1 MQISNIVGKD
11 LDGKYRIEKELG
23 RGGMG
28 AVYLATHLGTER
40 PVAVKIIAPQFM
52 KRAEFVERFR
62 REARAAGRLRHPNVV
77 DVTDF
82 GFAHT
87 DDGEVAYLVMEYLD
101 GCTLGEILDEEKR
114 LPVSWTLDIIE
125 QISSAVHEAHQQG
138 IIHRDL
144 KPDNIWLEPNQ
155 RGGYTVKVLDFGIA
169 KVDGHYDPEEARE
182 LDREL
187 DLEIA
192 ETAARAAKATE
203 TVALSPHS
211 DTMHDGSGHT
221 QAGAGGTLSAS
232 PDVNSTAVLEGE
244 TMIQPIASLKDGHE
258 TGDADSVGTRI
269 LDADS
274 DGEISAE
281 ASGGSATSLRTFTS
295 DTNLTR
301 VGAVLGTP
309 LYMSPEQ
316 CRGERL
322 DARSDVYSLG
332 VITYQMLS
340 GKTPFEGNFREVM
353 EAHKTMEPP
362 PLTAKKVRRKMRKVI
377 VGALSKDPADRPQ
390 SAEAFAIGLRSR
402 SEGILGL
409 LRNAAMIYTEHLP
422 KFILLSTF
430 FWIPMLVFT
439 AVLVGVNFLG
449 VSGVIPETIAQLTG
463 AVLSILIAA
472 AGAFTSFMIVGTITW
487 IVTQNMAV
495 PLRPLSL
502 RAALRALRSKWRTF
516 AFTGMLST
524 LMALVGSFAAGF
536 AVFILL
542 MLGSMPFGGFEGAMP
557 IVAVAIGGVVGLIAF
572 VVLSVGLMLLGPSIM
587 MEDSRGLKAVRRSI
601 ELVRRAWVTA
611 MNTFI
616 ILFLVPLITA
626 SIMTGIVNL
635 AAGRIDPT
643 IVQKESS
650 GLKVDV
656 GDDAEAKA
664 PGGDGNGS
672 LQIGIAS
679 GSGAG
684 IKITDP
690 DPDVRK
696 RLKHTLMDTM
706 MQILIL
712 PVQIIITSFTA
723 IIIALLYLK
732 TRQVGGE
739 SLQSL
744 LYHFE
749 ESGRPRKRW
758 QERIKRRLGQSG
770 RISERSNA

>member
-82 GFAHT
+82 GFART

-101 GCTLGEILDEEKR
+101 GCTLGEVLDEEKR

-182 LDREL
+182 LDE
-187 DLEIA
+187 EIA
-192 ETAARAAKATE
+192 ETAALAARATE
-203 TVALSPHS
+203 TVAMNVQTGTFHEDAGL
-211 DTMHDGSGHT
+211 TNAAAGST
-221 QAGAGGTLSAS
+221 FSA
-232 PDVNSTAVLEGE
+232 PPAADSTAVLEGE
-244 TMIQPIASLKDGHE
+244 TMIQPIVSLKDDPQ
-258 TGDADSVGTRI
+258 TIDADSVGTRI
-269 LDADS
+269 LGSDPGDAA
-274 DGEISAE
+274 SASI
-281 ASGGSATSLRTFTS
+281 SGGASSSLRTFTS

-316 CRGERL
+316 CRGEKL

-340 GKTPFEGNFREVM
+340 GRTPFEGNFREVM
-353 EAHKTMEPP
+353 EAHKSTPPP

-377 VGALSKDPADRPQ
+377 IGALEKDPADRPQ

-422 KFILLSTF
+422 KFILLSAF
-430 FWIPMLVFT
+430 FWLPVLAFT
-439 AVLVGVNFLG
+439 ACLVVVNFLG
-449 VSGVIPETIAQLTG
+449 VSGIISNSASQLIG
-463 AVLSILIAA
+463 MVLSLSIAA

-502 RAALRALRSKWRTF
+502 RAALRALRSKWKTF

-524 LMALVGSFAAGF
+524 ALTLAGSFVAGL
-536 AVFILL
+536 AVFFLV
-542 MLGSMPFGGFEGAMP
+542 MLGTLPFGGFEGAMP
-557 IVAVAIGGVVGLIAF
+557 IVAVAIGGVVGVAAFLI
-572 VVLSVGLMLLGPSIM
+572 LSVGLMLLGPSIM
-587 MEDSRGLKAVRRSI
+587 MEDKRGFGAVRRSLQ
-601 ELVRRAWVTA
+601 LVRRSWVTA

-626 SIMTGIVNL
+626 SIMTGIVDL
-635 AAGRIDPT
+635 AARRIDPT
-643 IVQKESS
+643 LFQKESS
-650 GLKVDV
+650 GVQVNVDK
-656 GDDAEAKA
+656 DAESRSKE
-664 PGGDGNGS
+664 GSGNGS
-672 LQIGIAS
+672 IQIGVS
-679 GSGAG
+679 TGSGAN

-690 DPDVRK
+690 EANVQK
-696 RLKHTLMDTM
+696 RLKHTLLDTM
-706 MQILIL
+706 LQISIL

-749 ESGRPRKRW
+749 EYGRPRKRW
-758 QERIKRRLGQSG
+758 QERVKRRLGQSG

>member
-1 MQISNIVGKD
+1 
-11 LDGKYRIEKELG
+11 
-23 RGGMG
+23 
-28 AVYLATHLGTER
+28 
-40 PVAVKIIAPQFM
+40 
-52 KRAEFVERFR
+52 
-62 REARAAGRLRHPNVV
+62 V

-87 DDGEVAYLVMEYLD
+87 DEGEVAYLVMEYLD

-114 LPVSWTLDIIE
+114 LPISWTLDIIE

-169 KVDGHYDPEEARE
+169 KVDGHYDPEEAHE
-182 LDREL
+182 LEG
-187 DLEIA
+187 EIA
-192 ETAARAAKATE
+192 ETAAKVAKAAE
-203 TVALSPHS
+203 TVALHPQT
-211 DTMHDGSGHT
+211 DTFHEDAGMTNAAAGST
-221 QAGAGGTLSAS
+221 FSALPPAG
-232 PDVNSTAVLEGE
+232 STAVLEGE
-244 TMIQPIASLKDGHE
+244 TMIQPMVSLKNESE
-258 TGDADSVGTRI
+258 TADADSIGTRI
-269 LDADS
+269 LGS
-274 DGEISAE
+274 DPEVENAAAVS
-281 ASGGSATSLRTFTS
+281 GSASSSLRTFTS
-295 DTNLTR
+295 DANLTR

-316 CRGERL
+316 CRGEKL

-353 EAHKTMEPP
+353 EAHKSTPPP
-362 PLTAKKVRRKMRKVI
+362 PLAAKKVRRKMRKVI
-377 VGALSKDPADRPQ
+377 VGALAKDPADRPQ

-409 LRNAAMIYTEHLP
+409 LRNAAMIYTEHMP
-422 KFILLSTF
+422 KFILLSAF
-430 FWIPMLVFT
+430 FWLPVLAFT
-439 AVLVGVNFLG
+439 ACLVIINFMG
-449 VSGVIPETIAQLTG
+449 VSGIISDGIAQLAG
-463 AVLSILIAA
+463 MFLSLSIAA

-495 PLRPLSL
+495 PLRPISL
-502 RAALRALRSKWRTF
+502 RAALRALRSKWKTF

-524 LMALVGSFAAGF
+524 ALTLAGSLVAGIL
-536 AVFILL
+536 VFFLV
-542 MLGSMPFGGFEGAMP
+542 MLIALPFGGFEGSMP
-557 IVAVAIGGVVGLIAF
+557 IVAAVIGGVVGVAAF
-572 VVLSVGLMLLGPSIM
+572 GILSVGLMLLGPSIM
-587 MEDSRGLKAVRRSI
+587 MEDNRGFAAVKRSLQLVRRS
-601 ELVRRAWVTA
+601 WVTA
-611 MNTFI
+611 LNTFI
-616 ILFLVPLITA
+616 ILFMVPLITA

-635 AAGRIDPT
+635 AARRIDPT
-643 IVQKESS
+643 LFQKETP
-650 GLKVDV
+650 GVQV
-656 GDDAEAKA
+656 NIGDDAQQKREDDGR
-664 PGGDGNGS
+664 GGI
-672 LQIGIAS
+672 QIGISS
-679 GSGAG
+679 GSGAN

-690 DPDVRK
+690 EANVQK
-696 RLKHTLMDTM
+696 RLKHTLLDTM
-706 MQILIL
+706 LQISIL
-712 PVQIIITSFTA
+712 PVQVIITSFTA

-758 QERIKRRLGQSG
+758 QERVKRRLGQSG

>member
-1 MQISNIVGKD
+1 MQISNIVGND

-87 DDGEVAYLVMEYLD
+87 EDGEVAYLVMEYLD

-182 LDREL
+182 LDE
-187 DLEIA
+187 EIA
-192 ETAARAAKATE
+192 ETAAKTAKAAD
-203 TVALSPHS
+203 TVAMNRQTGAFHEDAGLTNAAAGSTFSAPHA
-211 DTMHDGSGHT
+211 SG
-221 QAGAGGTLSAS
+221 
-232 PDVNSTAVLEGE
+232 STAVFEGE
-244 TMIQPIASLKDGHE
+244 TMIQPIASLKDGSG
-258 TGDADSVGTRI
+258 TADADSVGTRI
-269 LDADS
+269 LGSDADG
-274 DGEISAE
+274 DASA
-281 ASGGSATSLRTFTS
+281 ASSGSGGESASLRTFTS

-316 CRGERL
+316 CLGKKL

-353 EAHKTMEPP
+353 EAHKSMAPP
-362 PLTAKKVRRKMRKVI
+362 PLAAKKVRRKMRKVI
-377 VGALSKDPADRPQ
+377 MGALEKDPADRPQ

-422 KFILLSTF
+422 KFILISAF
-430 FWIPMLVFT
+430 FWLPVLAFT
-439 AVLVGVNFLG
+439 ACLVVVNFLG
-449 VSGVIPETIAQLTG
+449 VSGIISNTASQLIG
-463 AVLSILIAA
+463 MVLSLSIAA

-502 RAALRALRSKWRTF
+502 RAALRALRSKWKTF

-524 LMALVGSFAAGF
+524 ALTLVGSFVAGL
-536 AVFILL
+536 AVFFLV
-542 MLGSMPFGGFEGAMP
+542 MLGTLPFGGFEGSMP
-557 IVAVAIGGVVGLIAF
+557 IVAISIGGVVGIAAF
-572 VVLSVGLMLLGPSIM
+572 FILSAGLMLLGPSIM
-587 MEDSRGLKAVRRSI
+587 MEDERGFGAVKRSLQLVRRS
-601 ELVRRAWVTA
+601 WVTA

-626 SIMTGIVNL
+626 SLMTGIVDL
-635 AAGRIDPT
+635 VARRIDPT
-643 IVQKESS
+643 LFEKDPAVQ
-650 GLKVDV
+650 VNV
-656 GDDAEAKA
+656 GDAADQKAKA
-664 PGGDGNGS
+664 DGVGGI
-672 LQIGIAS
+672 QIGIS
-679 GSGAG
+679 SDSGAN

-690 DPDVRK
+690 EANVQK
-696 RLKHTLMDTM
+696 RLKHTLLDTM
-706 MQILIL
+706 LQISIL
-712 PVQIIITSFTA
+712 PIQVIITSFTA

-744 LYHFE
+744 LHHFE
-749 ESGRPRKRW
+749 EYGRPRKRW
-758 QERIKRRLGQSG
+758 QKRVKRRLGQSG

>member
-1 MQISNIVGKD
+1 MQMSNIVGKD

-40 PVAVKIIAPQFM
+40 PVAVKVIAPQFM

-87 DDGEVAYLVMEYLD
+87 EDGEVAYLVMEYLD
-101 GCTLGEILDEEKR
+101 GCTLGEVLDEEKR
-114 LPVSWTLDIIE
+114 LPVGWTLDIIE

-169 KVDGHYDPEEARE
+169 KVDGHYDPEESRE
-182 LDREL
+182 LDRDL

-192 ETAARAAKATE
+192 ETAARAAKAAE
-203 TVALSPHS
+203 TVALSPRS
-211 DTMHDGSGHT
+211 DTLHDGSGHT
-221 QAGAGGTLSAS
+221 QAAAGGTFSAPPS
-232 PDVNSTAVLEGE
+232 VNSTAVLEGE
-244 TMIQPIASLKDGHE
+244 TMIQPGISAKDE
-258 TGDADSVGTRI
+258 PQTADADSVGTRI
-269 LDADS
+269 LGSDPEHAASVSDS
-274 DGEISAE
+274 
-281 ASGGSATSLRTFTS
+281 ASGGAGSSLRTFTS

-316 CRGERL
+316 CRGEKL

-340 GKTPFEGNFREVM
+340 GKTPFEGNFRDVM
-353 EAHKTMEPP
+353 EAHKSTPPP

-377 VGALSKDPADRPQ
+377 MGALAKDPADRPQ

-422 KFILLSTF
+422 KFILLATF
-430 FWIPMLVFT
+430 FWIPVLVFT
-439 AVLVGVNFLG
+439 VVLVIVNFLG
-449 VSGVIPETIAQLTG
+449 VSGIIPDPISQFTG

-502 RAALRALRSKWRTF
+502 RAALRALRSKWKTF

-524 LMALVGSFAAGF
+524 VLTLVGSFVAGF
-536 AVFILL
+536 VVFILV
-542 MLGSMPFGGFEGAMP
+542 MLGSLPFGGFDGPMP
-557 IVAVAIGGVVGLIAF
+557 IVAFVVGGLVGVAAF
-572 VVLSVGLMLLGPSIM
+572 VLLSVGLMLLGPSIM
-587 MEDSRGLKAVRRSI
+587 MEDNRGFSAVRRSI
-601 ELVRRAWVTA
+601 QLVRRSWVTA
-611 MNTFI
+611 LNTFI
-616 ILFLVPLITA
+616 LLFMVPLVTA

-635 AAGRIDPT
+635 AARRVDPT
-643 IVQKESS
+643 LFEKNPPVQVSLGEN
-650 GLKVDV
+650 
-656 GDDAEAKA
+656 AEERKPA
-664 PGGDGNGS
+664 NGAI
-672 LQIGIAS
+672 QIGVGT
-679 GSGAG
+679 GSGPE

-690 DPDVRK
+690 DSDVQK
-696 RLKHTLMDTM
+696 RLKYTLLETM
-706 MQILIL
+706 MQIFIL
-712 PVQIIITSFTA
+712 PVQIVITSFTA

-739 SLQSL
+739 SLQTL

-758 QERIKRRLGQSG
+758 QERVKRRLGQSG